1 MKKIIVGVLVLIC
14 SIARSQ
20 KPDTLWEVMIR
31 RYQPI
36 ETAVYPKVDT
46 VPWKP
51 LMVMV
56 KKEDPQFRTY
66 VSLSAGT
73 DYTRDPGFSLEVGRW
88 GIASLATFG
97 VDIDHNYNKHFK
109 EPNTWIGPK
118 VYATVYQK
126 GAFCYM
132 IYGSPKWQLGGS
144 SFLLEYGLSICYNV
158 SDDWIVAFNNY
169 FQSSQQNSFSPG
181 IGLSIVKLF

>member
-1 MKKIIVGVLVLIC
+1 LLIC
-14 SIARSQ
+14 SVVRGQ
-20 KPDTLWEVMIR
+20 NGDTTGERQSIYLPPGSVIT
-31 RYQPI
+31 I
-36 ETAVYPKVDT
+36 DT
-46 VPWKP
+46 PNG
-51 LMVMV
+51 
-56 KKEDPQFRTY
+56 PQFRTY

-73 DYTRDPGFSLEVGRW
+73 DYSRDPGFSLEVGRW

-97 VDIDHNYNKHFK
+97 VDLDHNYNKHFK

-132 IYGSPKWQLGGS
+132 IYGSPKWQLGGDG
-144 SFLLEYGLSICYNV
+144 FLLEYGMSLCYNV
-158 SDDWIVAFNNY
+158 SDDYIVAINPS
-169 FQSSQQNSFSPG
+169 FQSSQTNNFSPG